1 MMNQVGIVGRLTKDP
16 TMRVMSEG
24 RIHTS
29 FIVAVS
35 RNYKNQRGDVET
47 DFVLCSTWGKP
58 AHNVSKYCVK
68 GSLVAV
74 TGRLQSRHYDKEDG
88 SRVYVT
94 EVLGDQI
101 RFLDKKRPKEETV
114 RKQPEPGSEADF
126 DFQPPGTA
134 SVTSS

>member
-1 MMNQVGIVGRLTKDP
+1 MNQVGIVGRLTKDP

-24 RIHTS
+24 RVHTS

-35 RNYKNQRGDVET
+35 RNYKNQRGEVET

-58 AHNVSKYCVK
+58 AHNVSKYCTK

-74 TGRLQSRHYDKEDG
+74 TGRLQSRHYDKEAA
-88 SRVYVT
+88 
-94 EVLGDQI
+94 
-101 RFLDKKRPKEETV
+101 PK
-114 RKQPEPGSEADF
+114 PLEPGSEADF

-134 SVTSS
+134 TVIST

>member
-1 MMNQVGIVGRLTKDP
+1 MNQVGIVGRLTKDP

-24 RIHTS
+24 RVHTS

-35 RNYKNQRGDVET
+35 RNYKNQRGEVET

-58 AHNVSKYCVK
+58 AHNVSKYCTK

-101 RFLDKKRPKEETV
+101 RFLDKKRPKEEAAP
-114 RKQPEPGSEADF
+114 KPLEPGSEADF

-134 SVTSS
+134 TVIST

>member
-1 MMNQVGIVGRLTKDP
+1 MNQVGIVGRLTKDP
-16 TMRVMSEG
+16 SMRVMNEG

-35 RNYKNQRGDVET
+35 RNYKNQKGEIET

-58 AHNVSKYCVK
+58 AHNVSKYCAK

-74 TGRLQSRHYDKEDG
+74 TGRLQSRSYDKEDG
-88 SRVYVT
+88 TRIYVT

-101 RFLDKKRPKEETV
+101 RFLDKRKSPEENTP
-114 RKQPEPGSEADF
+114 QPGVPQNDADF
-126 DFQPPGTA
+126 DFQPPETEQINA
-134 SVTSS
+134 

>member
-1 MMNQVGIVGRLTKDP
+1 MNQVGIVGRLTKDP
-16 TMRVMSEG
+16 SMRVMNEG

-35 RNYKNQRGDVET
+35 RNYKNQKGEIET

-58 AHNVSKYCVK
+58 AHNVSKYCAK

-74 TGRLQSRHYDKEDG
+74 TGRLQSRSYDKEDG
-88 SRVYVT
+88 TRIYVT

-101 RFLDKKRPKEETV
+101 RFLDKRKSPEENTL
-114 RKQPEPGSEADF
+114 QPGVPQNDADF
-126 DFQPPGTA
+126 DFQPPETEQINA
-134 SVTSS
+134 

>member
-1 MMNQVGIVGRLTKDP
+1 MNQVGIVGRLTKDP
-16 TMRVMSEG
+16 TMRVMGEG

-35 RNYKNQRGDVET
+35 RNYKNQKGEVET
-47 DFVLCSTWGKP
+47 DFVLCSAWGRS
-58 AHNVSKYCVK
+58 AHNISKYCTK

-74 TGRLQSRHYDKEDG
+74 TGRLQSRHYNKEDG

-101 RFLDKKRPKEETV
+101 RFLDKRKGKEESV
-114 RKQPEPGSEADF
+114 HKQPEPQSAEDF
-126 DFQPPGTA
+126 DFQPPGTDRA
-134 SVTSS
+134 NVL

>member
-1 MMNQVGIVGRLTKDP
+1 MNQVGIVGRLTKDP
-16 TMRVMSEG
+16 AMRVMSEG

-35 RNYKNQRGDVET
+35 RNYKNQRGEVET

-58 AHNVSKYCVK
+58 AHNVSKYCSK

-101 RFLDKKRPKEETV
+101 RFLDKKRPKEEAAH
-114 RKQPEPGSEADF
+114 KPPEPGSEADF

-134 SVTSS
+134 NVISR

>member
-1 MMNQVGIVGRLTKDP
+1 MNQVGIVGRLTKDP
-16 TMRVMSEG
+16 AMRVMSEG
-24 RIHTS
+24 RVHTS

-35 RNYKNQRGDVET
+35 RNYKNQRGEVET

-58 AHNVSKYCVK
+58 AHNVSKYCSK

-74 TGRLQSRHYDKEDG
+74 TGRLQSRHYDREDG

-101 RFLDKKRPKEETV
+101 RFLDKKRSKEEAAPKTL
-114 RKQPEPGSEADF
+114 EPGSEADF

-134 SVTSS
+134 TVIST